1 MKTRIT
7 KTSRNV
13 AIPSCSLFSWYLAI
27 VVFIFIVCPLPCS
40 TVSDFGTDA
49 GFRRAQGYEFE
60 QTLEVDM
67 VLKTSGQFKLHSSKP
82 YWLDVTVVC

>member
-7 KTSRNV
+7 ETSRNV
-13 AIPSCSLFSWYLAI
+13 GIPSCSLFSWYLAI

-40 TVSDFGTDA
+40 TVPDFGTDA
-49 GFRRAQGYEFE
+49 GFRRAQRCDFE

-67 VLKTSGQFKLHSSKP
+67 VLKTFSQFKLHSSKP